1 MGPYDVL
8 AGMTEFCGVNIA
20 HNLDFIPED
29 KLNWKPAPDANS
41 AMEVVVHILHAMH
54 GMRPMLKGEPWVSLE
69 IETPKDLAASKAA
82 VIEAAAA
89 FAADLKNID
98 LSILE
103 NSVETPMGPMP
114 LGQVI
119 TWGPF
124 DLMHHHGQIAYLQ
137 TMLGDKESH
146 FAGM

>member
-1 MGPYDVL
+1 M
-8 AGMTEFCGVNIA
+8 
-20 HNLDFIPED
+20 
-29 KLNWKPAPDANS
+29 
-41 AMEVVVHILHAMH
+41 
-54 GMRPMLKGEPWVSLE
+54 SLE
-69 IETPKDLAASKAA
+69 IETPKDLGAAKAA

-89 FAADLKNID
+89 FAADLKNLD
-98 LSILE
+98 TSILE